1 MRLRRD
7 RPSAGL
13 TVLASL
19 LGVAVGFAGPRPAR
33 AEFPAGKPAPAF
45 TLKQLDGKP
54 LPLKAL
60 KGKVVLLDFW
70 GPS

>member
-1 MRLRRD
+1 MKRRFT
-7 RPSAGL
+7 SANAGFMAA
-13 TVLASL
+13 VLAAA
-19 LGVAVGFAGPRPAR
+19 LGFLAIPAR
-33 AEFPAGKPAPAF
+33 AQFPVGKPAPAF

-54 LPLKAL
+54 LSLSSL